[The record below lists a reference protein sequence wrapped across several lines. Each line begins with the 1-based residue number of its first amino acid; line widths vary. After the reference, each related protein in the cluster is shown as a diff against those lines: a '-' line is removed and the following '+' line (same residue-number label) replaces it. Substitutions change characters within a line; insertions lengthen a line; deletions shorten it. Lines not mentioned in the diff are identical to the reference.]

1 MRLLIC
7 DDEELIRDLIKDYA
21 DLEGYTCDLACDGSE
36 ALEKVEENKYD
47 LIIMDIMMPN
57 MDGYTCVKGIREI
70 CDTPVIMLSA
80 RVDEVDKLKGFDLGI
95 DDYVTKPFSPKELM
109 ARIKA
114 HTKRTVGGETLTAG
128 NITLDNKSHAVK
140 IDGEEVDV
148 TSTQF
153 DLLSLFLSN
162 QGTALSRDKIIE
174 CLFGYDYEADD
185 RTIDAHIKLLR
196 KKLGKYSE
204 SIKTVRKVGYKFV
217 YEETK

>member
-1 MRLLIC
+1 
-7 DDEELIRDLIKDYA
+7 
-21 DLEGYTCDLACDGSE
+21 
-36 ALEKVEENKYD
+36 
-47 LIIMDIMMPN
+47 MDIMMPN

-114 HTKRTVGGETLTAG
+114 HTKRTVGGEVLTVG
-128 NITLDNKSHAVK
+128 NIVLDNKSHTVT
-140 IDGEEVDV
+140 IDGEEVEV

-153 DLLSLFLSN
+153 DLLSLFLNN
-162 QGTALSRDKIIE
+162 QGVALSREKIIE
-174 CLFGYDYEADD
+174 CIFGYEYEADD

-204 SIKTVRKVGYKFV
+204 SIKTVRKIGYKFI
-217 YEETK
+217 YETT

>member
-1 MRLLIC
+1 MRLLIV
-7 DDEELIRDLIKDYA
+7 DDEELIRDLIKEYA
-21 DLEGYTCDLACDGSE
+21 EDEGYSCDLACDGSE

-47 LIIMDIMMPN
+47 LIIMDVMMPN
-57 MDGYTCVKGIREI
+57 MDGYTSMKGIREI

-114 HTKRTVGGETLTAG
+114 HTKRTVGGETLTVG
-128 NITLDNKSHAVK
+128 NIVLDNKSHTVK
-140 IDGEEVDV
+140 IDGKEEEF

-153 DLLSLFLSN
+153 DLLSLFLNN

-174 CLFGYDYEADD
+174 CIFGYDYDADD

-196 KKLGKYSE
+196 KKLGNYKDC
-204 SIKTVRKVGYKFV
+204 IKTVRKVGYKFT
-217 YEETK
+217 YEEK

>member
-1 MRLLIC
+1 MRLLIV
-7 DDEELIRDLIKDYA
+7 DDEELIRDLIKEYA
-21 DLEGYTCDLACDGSE
+21 EDEGYSCDLACDGSE

-47 LIIMDIMMPN
+47 LIIMDVMMPN
-57 MDGYTCVKGIREI
+57 MDGYTSMKGIREI
-70 CDTPVIMLSA
+70 CDIPVIMLSA

-114 HTKRTVGGETLTAG
+114 HTKRTVGGETLTVG
-128 NITLDNKSHAVK
+128 NIVLDNKSHTVK
-140 IDGEEVDV
+140 IDGKEEEF

-153 DLLSLFLSN
+153 DLLSLFLNN

-174 CLFGYDYEADD
+174 CIFGYDYDADD

-196 KKLGKYSE
+196 KKLGNYKDC
-204 SIKTVRKVGYKFV
+204 IKTVRKVGYKFT
-217 YEETK
+217 YEEK

>member
-21 DLEGYTCDLACDGSE
+21 DLEGFKCDLACDGSE

-47 LIIMDIMMPN
+47 LIVMDIMMPN
-57 MDGYTCVKGIREI
+57 MDGYTAVKGIREI

-114 HTKRTVGGETLTAG
+114 HTKRTIGGETLSAG
-128 NITLDNKSHAVK
+128 NIVLDNKAHILT
-140 IDGEEVDV
+140 IDGEEVDI
-148 TSTQF
+148 TSTQYE
-153 DLLSLFLSN
+153 LLVLFLKN
-162 QGTALSRDKIIE
+162 QGIALSREKIIE
-174 CLFGYDYEADD
+174 NVFGYEYEADD

-196 KKLGKYSE
+196 KKLGKYSN
-204 SIKTVRKVGYKFV
+204 SIKTIRKVGYKFI
-217 YEETK
+217 YED

>member
-21 DLEGYTCDLACDGSE
+21 DLEGFICDLACDGSE

-47 LIIMDIMMPN
+47 LIVMDIMMPN
-57 MDGYTCVKGIREI
+57 MDGYTALKGIREI

-95 DDYVTKPFSPKELM
+95 DDYVTKPFSPKELI

-114 HTKRTVGGETLTAG
+114 HTKRTIGGETLSAG
-128 NITLDNKSHAVK
+128 NIVLDNKAHILT
-140 IDGEEVDV
+140 IDGEEVDI
-148 TSTQF
+148 TSTQYE
-153 DLLSLFLSN
+153 LLVLFLKN
-162 QGTALSRDKIIE
+162 QGIALSREKIIE
-174 CLFGYDYEADD
+174 NVFGYEYEADD

-196 KKLGKYSE
+196 KKLGKYSN
-204 SIKTVRKVGYKFV
+204 SIKTIRKVGYKFI
-217 YEETK
+217 YED

>member
-21 DLEGYTCDLACDGSE
+21 DLEGYTSDIACDGSE

-57 MDGYTCVKGIREI
+57 MDGYTALKGIRDI

-114 HTKRTVGGETLTAG
+114 HTKRTIGGEELKAG
-128 NITLDNKSHAVK
+128 NIVLDNKAHTLT
-140 IDGEEVDV
+140 IDGEEVEI
-148 TSTQF
+148 TNTQYE
-153 DLLSLFLSN
+153 LLSLFLNN
-162 QGTALSRDKIIE
+162 QGIALSREKIIE
-174 CLFGYDYEADD
+174 SVFGYEYDADD

-196 KKLGKYSE
+196 KKLGRYSE
-204 SIKTVRKVGYKFV
+204 CIKTVRKVGYKFN
-217 YEETK
+217 YED

>member
-21 DLEGYTCDLACDGSE
+21 DLEGFKCDLACDGSE

-47 LIIMDIMMPN
+47 LIVMDIMMPN
-57 MDGYTCVKGIREI
+57 MDGYTALKGIREI

-95 DDYVTKPFSPKELM
+95 DDYVTKPFSPKELI

-114 HTKRTVGGETLTAG
+114 HTKRTIGGETLSAG
-128 NITLDNKSHAVK
+128 NIVLDNKAHILT
-140 IDGEEVDV
+140 IDGEEVDI
-148 TSTQF
+148 TSTQYE
-153 DLLSLFLSN
+153 LLVLFLKN
-162 QGTALSRDKIIE
+162 QGIALSREKIIE
-174 CLFGYDYEADD
+174 NVFGYEYEADD

-196 KKLGKYSE
+196 KKLGKYSN
-204 SIKTVRKVGYKFV
+204 SIKTIRKVGYKFI
-217 YEETK
+217 YED

>member
-7 DDEELIRDLIKDYA
+7 DDEEFIRDLIKDDA
-21 DLEGYTCDLACDGSE
+21 NLEGFICDLACDGSE

-47 LIIMDIMMPN
+47 LIVMDIMMPN
-57 MDGYTCVKGIREI
+57 MDGYTALKGIREI

-114 HTKRTVGGETLTAG
+114 HTKRTIGGETLSAG
-128 NITLDNKSHAVK
+128 NIVLDNKAHILT
-140 IDGEEVDV
+140 IDGEEVDI
-148 TSTQF
+148 TSTQYE
-153 DLLSLFLSN
+153 LLVLFLKN
-162 QGTALSRDKIIE
+162 QGIALSREKIIE
-174 CLFGYDYEADD
+174 NVFGYEYEADD

-196 KKLGKYSE
+196 KKLGKYSN
-204 SIKTVRKVGYKFV
+204 SIKTIRKVGYKFI
-217 YEETK
+217 YED

>member
-114 HTKRTVGGETLTAG
+114 HTKRTVGGETLTVG
-128 NITLDNKSHAVK
+128 NIVLDNKSHTVK
-140 IDGEEVDV
+140 IDGKEEEF

-153 DLLSLFLSN
+153 DLLSLFLNN

-174 CLFGYDYEADD
+174 CIFGYDYDADD
-185 RTIDAHIKLLR
+185 RTIDAHIKLLI
-196 KKLGKYSE
+196 KKLGNYKDC
-204 SIKTVRKVGYKFV
+204 IKTVRKVGYKFT
-217 YEETK
+217 YEEK

>member
-1 MRLLIC
+1 MRLLIV
-7 DDEELIRDLIKDYA
+7 DDEELIRDLIKEYA
-21 DLEGYTCDLACDGSE
+21 EDEGYSCDLACDGSE

-47 LIIMDIMMPN
+47 LIIMDVMMPN
-57 MDGYTCVKGIREI
+57 MDGYTAMKGIREI
-70 CDTPVIMLSA
+70 CDIPVIMLSA

-114 HTKRTVGGETLTAG
+114 HTKRTVGGETLTVG
-128 NITLDNKSHAVK
+128 NIVLDNKSHTVK
-140 IDGEEVDV
+140 IDGKEEEF

-153 DLLSLFLSN
+153 DLLSLFLNN

-174 CLFGYDYEADD
+174 CIFGYDYDADD

-196 KKLGKYSE
+196 KKLGNYKDC
-204 SIKTVRKVGYKFV
+204 IKTVRKVGYKFT
-217 YEETK
+217 YEEK

>member
-1 MRLLIC
+1 MRLLIV
-7 DDEELIRDLIKDYA
+7 DDEELIRDLIKEYA
-21 DLEGYTCDLACDGSE
+21 EDEGYSCDLACDGSE

-47 LIIMDIMMPN
+47 LIIMDVMMPN
-57 MDGYTCVKGIREI
+57 MDGYTAMKGIREI
-70 CDTPVIMLSA
+70 CDIPVIMLSA

-114 HTKRTVGGETLTAG
+114 HTKRTVGGETLTVG
-128 NITLDNKSHAVK
+128 NIVLDNKTHTVK
-140 IDGEEVDV
+140 IDGKEEEF

-153 DLLSLFLSN
+153 DLLSLFLNN

-174 CLFGYDYEADD
+174 CIFGYDYDADD

-196 KKLGKYSE
+196 KKLGNYKDC
-204 SIKTVRKVGYKFV
+204 IKTVRKVGYKFT
-217 YEETK
+217 YEEK

>member
-21 DLEGYTCDLACDGSE
+21 DEEGYTCDLACDGSE

-47 LIIMDIMMPN
+47 LIVMDIMMPK

-80 RVDEVDKLKGFDLGI
+80 RVDEVDKLKGFELGI
-95 DDYVTKPFSPKELM
+95 DDYITKPFSPKELM

-114 HTKRTVGGETLTAG
+114 HTKRTVGGETLTVG
-128 NITLDNKSHAVK
+128 NIVLDNKSHTVK
-140 IDGEEVDV
+140 IDGEEVEV

-153 DLLSLFLSN
+153 DLLSLFLNN

-174 CLFGYDYEADD
+174 CIFGYEYEADD

-196 KKLGKYSE
+196 SKLGKYRD
-204 SIKTVRKVGYKFV
+204 SIKTIRKVGYKFV
-217 YEETK
+217 YEEK

>member
-1 MRLLIC
+1 MRLLIV
-7 DDEELIRDLIKDYA
+7 DDEELIRELIKDYA
-21 DLEGYTCDLACDGSE
+21 KEEGYSCDIACDGSE

-47 LIIMDIMMPN
+47 LIVMDIMMPK
-57 MDGYTCVKGIREI
+57 MDGYTSLKGIREI

-80 RVDEVDKLKGFDLGI
+80 RVDEVDKLKGFELGV

-114 HTKRTVGGETLTAG
+114 HTKRTVGGETITVG
-128 NITLDNKSHAVK
+128 NIVLDNKTHTVK
-140 IDGEEVDV
+140 IDGKEEDF

-153 DLLSLFLSN
+153 DLLTLFLNN

-174 CLFGYDYEADD
+174 CIFGYDYDADD

-196 KKLGKYSE
+196 KKLGRYKN
-204 SIKTVRKVGYKFV
+204 SIKTIRKVGYKFT
-217 YEETK
+217 YEEE